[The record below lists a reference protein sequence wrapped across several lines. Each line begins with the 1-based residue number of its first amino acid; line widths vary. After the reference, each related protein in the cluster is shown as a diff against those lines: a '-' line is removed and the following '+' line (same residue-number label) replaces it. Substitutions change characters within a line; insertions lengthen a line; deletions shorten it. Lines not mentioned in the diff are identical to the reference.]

1 MFSKLFRRFQK
12 QKSAP
17 EPESIYKELR
27 GLVFAMSPGD
37 VGIIPSRNN
46 PNVWGVVMET
56 GFPEGVATL
65 VSLADGTTS
74 LYLEG
79 GGGLIGGGGNKDI
92 SGATKALVL
101 DAEKYYERLTQTTSF
116 PLPAI
121 DNVRFFI
128 LTFSGVY
135 TIEALEEDLG
145 EERHHLSPFF
155 FKCHDVI
162 TSIRESGA
170 IGSQT

>member
-1 MFSKLFRRFQK
+1 MFSKLFRRSQK
-12 QKSAP
+12 RKPAP
-17 EPESIYKELR
+17 EPKAIYKELR
-27 GLVFAMSPGD
+27 GLIFTMSPD
-37 VGIIPSRNN
+37 EVGIIRSQDT

-56 GFPEGVATL
+56 GYPEGAATL

-79 GGGLIGGGGNKDI
+79 GGGLIGGGSHKI
-92 SGATKALVL
+92 VAEATKALVL
-101 DAEKYYERLTQTTSF
+101 DAEKYYEGMTQTTSF
-116 PLPAI
+116 PPPAI

-135 TIEALEEDLG
+135 TIEAPEDDLG

-155 FKCHDVI
+155 FKCQDVI
-162 TSIRESGA
+162 TSIRESGL

>member
-1 MFSKLFRRFQK
+1 MFSKLFRRSQK
-12 QKSAP
+12 QKPAP
-17 EPESIYKELR
+17 EAESIYKELR
-27 GLVFAMSPGD
+27 GLIFTMSPD
-37 VGIIPSRNN
+37 EVGIIPSRHN

-56 GFPEGVATL
+56 GYPEGAATL

-79 GGGLIGGGGNKDI
+79 GGGLIGGGSHMI
-92 SGATKALVL
+92 IAEATKAVVL

-116 PLPAI
+116 PTPAI

-128 LTFSGVY
+128 LTFSGVF
-135 TIEALEEDLG
+135 TIEAPEEELG
-145 EERHHLSPFF
+145 EERHQLSPFF

-162 TSIRESGA
+162 TSIRESGL